1 MLILKNARI
10 YSPIPLKSGLNAVAI
25 KSGRIVAI
33 GSNADI
39 LNMAKFGDQ
48 IEDFHGDTLLPGF
61 CDSHLHLQYLTASLE
76 RINCETETLDQ
87 CLDLV
92 KDRVEHTLPGNWV
105 LGHGWNHNN
114 WQAGYG
120 SLNDLDLITT
130 QHPVYLTHQS
140 LHCGWVNSLTLE
152 ICGIHKDSPDPPGG
166 FIGRDPE
173 GNLNGLLFEKA
184 LDLIENK
191 LPPITAS
198 SLSELLKTTQ
208 NYLWQYGI
216 TSIHDFDGSTSFS
229 ALQILDNANQLRI
242 RVVKSIPF
250 SSFDSAI
257 QVGLQTGF
265 GSDFLETGSLK
276 LFSDGAMGSKT
287 AAMLTPYENE
297 IEDLGK
303 LLLTGDEIFQYGK
316 RAVDNGISLAV
327 HAIGD
332 HANSEV
338 LKGFKKLREYEKSH
352 HLNALKHR
360 IEHVQLLS
368 KKNLGDLAAQ
378 NIIASVQ
385 PVHIISDL
393 FTADRYWGKRSEYA
407 YAFKSLEQYKTK
419 LIFGSDSPV
428 ASPNPFW
435 GIHAAI
441 NRQNLENQPEEN
453 GWYPEQKISLESAI
467 NAYTRNPAKTSYR
480 FNTSGS
486 IQPGFYADLFRL
498 PGDIFQVPNSE
509 IKDLKPIATMV
520 AGEWVW
526 NAKDIQ

>member
-1 MLILKNARI
+1 
-10 YSPIPLKSGLNAVAI
+10 
-25 KSGRIVAI
+25 
-33 GSNADI
+33 
-39 LNMAKFGDQ
+39 
-48 IEDFHGDTLLPGF
+48 
-61 CDSHLHLQYLTASLE
+61 
-76 RINCETETLDQ
+76 
-87 CLDLV
+87 
-92 KDRVEHTLPGNWV
+92 
-105 LGHGWNHNN
+105 
-114 WQAGYG
+114 
-120 SLNDLDLITT
+120 
-130 QHPVYLTHQS
+130 
-140 LHCGWVNSLTLE
+140 
-152 ICGIHKDSPDPPGG
+152 
-166 FIGRDPE
+166 
-173 GNLNGLLFEKA
+173 
-184 LDLIENK
+184 
-191 LPPITAS
+191 
-198 SLSELLKTTQ
+198 
-208 NYLWQYGI
+208 
-216 TSIHDFDGSTSFS
+216 
-229 ALQILDNANQLRI
+229 LDNANQLRI

-265 GSDFLETGSLK
+265 GSDFLEIGSLK

-287 AAMLTPYENE
+287 AAMLTPYEND

-303 LLLTGDEIFQYGK
+303 LLLTGDEIFQYGR

-332 HANSEV
+332 HANNEV

-352 HLNALKHR
+352 HLNSLKHR

-368 KKNLGDLAAQ
+368 KENLGDLAAQ

-385 PVHIISDL
+385 PVHIISDM

-435 GIHAAI
+435 GLHAAI
-441 NRQNLENQPEEN
+441 NRQNLENQPQEY

-467 NAYTRNPAKTSYR
+467 NAYTSNPAKTSFR

-486 IQPGFYADLFRL
+486 IQPGFYADLIRL
-498 PGDIFQVPNSE
+498 SGDIFQIPFIE

-526 NAKDIQ
+526 KAEDIQ